1 MPSRKILVVD
11 DKKEYPSVDDPY
23 IDLVDYR
30 DSLEDPELVSWS
42 SYAAV
47 FSHTPNKGN
56 KAADWADDQFE
67 AGKIDGLFVFSGGED
82 TVSEYLGVYTLPR
95 SLYYR
100 RFSAFVKQYAE
111 GKPVEECAE
120 VFLASSFDD
129 EQSASPEQIDS
140 SSGTDSTRSVALIQ
154 PDDEKPAWCSTAF
167 PIQTQDRGK
176 GPKLSVEPTLN
187 QLNDLDEPHAIVLQ
201 DTYLNDG
208 DGLNLLLHLR
218 LDAENTYSRYPV
230 CVQLSQSLEAWI
242 RRDPHF
248 ALLATDEVHPVP
260 SGESIEEHLPSSL
273 EALDLE
279 THLRILSDLPL
290 SPKSSKGRHDLANE
304 WGPIRLWDGLRRLS
318 SSEIPPP
325 KWVRQSFLRLT
336 QRRYYKYLFALST
349 LRRATG
355 LKEQDSSTWQG
366 VKERYK
372 DWQDFLDTREAP
384 IRLGLIE
391 DEADKGW
398 ADALDGLFADAP
410 DAGTVEV
417 PYEAPAFNDLDVL
430 AKNIEQRNWDGLL
443 VDLRL
448 TESDQEASS
457 RHADQLSGVQLIRAL
472 KQSQPDLPIIAVT
485 ASNKA
490 WTAKKLQEVGADG
503 YWIKESPE
511 YGVRLEYTVQNAAD
525 LVGTLHKAIQ
535 RYDEAR
541 PLWRLVKRLRALQ
554 DDEETVFTF
563 VPLTGEKDPSR
574 VRERFTAIEKR
585 LRRAFG
591 YMVMDSSAHEED
603 AFAINRLDLAFL
615 TTWSVLN
622 EVASLYFSDPRY
634 RGKDLSETSREHN
647 FRFMDPENQSVETYW
662 QIENG
667 EVTYDAVP
675 MPSSLENLLRPT
687 KNGAPTWP
695 GRNKDNPRIQWLL
708 HRAGAPDL
716 ACRMHDDNFT
726 ANHYDVNSNERP
738 PLRNLRNHLE
748 ESHGEISQVWHA
760 ELQDV
765 YDLLDIWNTILPV

>member
-1 MPSRKILVVD
+1 MPPRKILVVD
-11 DKKEYPSVDDPY
+11 DNKEYPSVDDPS
-23 IDLVDYR
+23 IDFVDYR
-30 DSLEDPELVSWS
+30 DSLEDPESVSWS

-47 FSHTPNKGN
+47 FSHTRNE
-56 KAADWADDQFE
+56 AADWADDQFE

-111 GKPVEECAE
+111 GKPVAECAE

-129 EQSASPEQIDS
+129 EQSASPEQIDP
-140 SSGTDSTRSVALIQ
+140 SSGTESTRSVAVIQ

-176 GPKLSVEPTLN
+176 GPKLSVEPTLD
-187 QLNDLDEPHAIVLQ
+187 QLSDLDEPHAIVLQ

-218 LDAENTYSRYPV
+218 LDVENTYSRYPIY
-230 CVQLSQSLEAWI
+230 VQLSQSLEAWI

-248 ALLATDEVHPVP
+248 ALLATDEVHAVP
-260 SGESIEEHLPSSL
+260 SGEPIEEYVSSSP

-279 THLRILSDLPL
+279 THLRILSDLPV
-290 SPKSSKGRHDLANE
+290 SPKASKGRHDLANE
-304 WGPIRLWDGLRRLS
+304 WGPIQLWNGLRRLS
-318 SSEIPPP
+318 SSEMPFPEWA
-325 KWVRQSFLRLT
+325 KQNFARLT
-336 QRRYYKYLFALST
+336 RRRYYKYLFALST

-355 LKEQDSSTWQG
+355 PKEQDSSTWQG
-366 VKERYK
+366 VEKRYK

-398 ADALDGLFADAP
+398 TDALGGLFADAP
-410 DAGTVEV
+410 DAGTVET
-417 PYEAPAFNDLDVL
+417 PYDAPAFNDLDAL
-430 AKNIEQRNWDGLL
+430 AQDVEQRNWDALL

-457 RHADQLSGVQLIRAL
+457 RSADQLSGVQLITAL
-472 KQSQPDLPIIAVT
+472 KQSQPNLPIIAVT

-490 WTAKKLQEVGADG
+490 WTAKKLREVGADG

-511 YGVRLEYTVQNAAD
+511 YGVRLEYTVQNAGD
-525 LVGTLHKAIQ
+525 LVGTLHDVLQ
-535 RYDEAR
+535 RYENAQ
-541 PLWRLVKRLRALQ
+541 PIWALVTKVRDLKDNRDKLGPFAS
-554 DDEETVFTF
+554 
-563 VPLTGEKDPSR
+563 LTTEKDPFGE
-574 VRERFTAIEKR
+574 VRKRLTAIEKR

-591 YMVMDSSAHEED
+591 YLVMDSSAHEED
-603 AFAINRLDLAFL
+603 AFAFNRLDLAFL

-647 FRFMDPENQSVETYW
+647 FRFVDPENQSVETYW
-662 QIENG
+662 RIENG
-667 EVTYDAVP
+667 RVTESVVT
-675 MPSSLENLLRPT
+675 MPEDLENLLRPT
-687 KNGAPTWP
+687 KNGAPIWP

-716 ACRMHDDNFT
+716 ALRMHNKDFT
-726 ANHYDVNSNERP
+726 ANHYDVNSEERP